1 MAKNIL
7 NFHFDYLTTPL
18 MVNVWQNFED
28 LEGLGNVK
36 CGISVWIPANP
47 YSIGQKKIVKD
58 YVVFADVLDQIK
70 YFARVLNGW
79 KSVVLKIFH
88 EKGEQFVFVES
99 RHLGYI
105 WDLECA
111 DVFIQLSQD
120 EDIGNHVVA
129 VHQALLDR
137 QECGNE
143 KWHHQEKGF
152 NLTAIFQSTR
162 KLEEA
167 LKFVQESGF
176 SQNRAFEKIFYFYRH
191 SPSNLIIRMLD

>member
-1 MAKNIL
+1 
-7 NFHFDYLTTPL
+7 

-36 CGISVWIPANP
+36 CGIPVWIPANP
-47 YSIGQKKIVKD
+47 YSIGQKIVKS

-70 YFARVLNGW
+70 YFSRAFNGG

-88 EKGEQFVFVES
+88 EKGEQYVFVES
-99 RHLGYI
+99 RHLGHI

-120 EDIGNHVVA
+120 EDIGDHVVG

-137 QECGNE
+137 
-143 KWHHQEKGF
+143 
-152 NLTAIFQSTR
+152 
-162 KLEEA
+162 
-167 LKFVQESGF
+167 
-176 SQNRAFEKIFYFYRH
+176 
-191 SPSNLIIRMLD
+191 